1 MTDARRMESTGHTL
15 SIREKLGYSLGD
27 LAANL
32 IFQTLITYLAFFYT
46 DVYRLPPATAATIIF
61 VIGVLGAFV
70 FTPLIG
76 IAADRTVSRWGKFR
90 PWILWTAIPFGVLSL
105 LAFSTP
111 DLAPRAKVVYALA
124 TYGLLML
131 VYAANNLPYSAL
143 SGVLTG
149 SMAQRNSLS
158 AYRFVAVMIAQ
169 FIIQVLLLPLV
180 LILGDGDRVLGFER
194 VMTVFAVVGTVFFLI
209 TFATTRERIV
219 PAKEQTAGVLQDLS
233 DLLRNRPWK
242 VMLALTILVFINLS
256 LKGGTYVYYFQ
267 YYMSEAALAGFLDTS
282 GFNGVIGAVNATLN
296 GLGLAGFA
304 WPKDP
309 ATSAFSLFNACGIVC
324 MILGIGVSRRLADRF
339 GKRDVFGGALLVSTV
354 FLLAFYFFPPTAVA
368 VAFAAFMLHGFCYGV
383 TIPLLW
389 AMIADVADYSE
400 WKNHRR
406 ATAIVFSAMLCGLK
420 IGLSIGGALVA
431 GILAHHGYQAG
442 APQQPEA
449 VVDGIRLTV
458 SVYCSLPFLAAVALL
473 FLYEINK
480 RMETR
485 IEQDLQSRRQGSD
498 LHQLAAHAI
507 SQPLVSHIY
516 TADPSAH
523 VFEGRLYI
531 YPSHDIDS
539 GAPFDDE
546 GGHFGM
552 QDYHVLRMDTPEG
565 EATDCGVA
573 LHVRDVP
580 WASQQMWAPD
590 AASRNGC
597 YYLYFPAKDAHGRFR
612 IGVAAADR
620 PEGPFTP
627 EPEPIDGA
635 YSIDPAVF
643 EDDDGTH
650 YLCFGGI
657 WGGQLQKYR
666 DNRYDPAHEEP
677 AGEASAL
684 GPRIGR
690 LDAGMTR
697 LAEPTREIV
706 ILDEHGQPLR
716 ADDHARRF
724 FEGPWLHKHQ
734 GRYYLSYSTGDTH
747 LLCYATS
754 DSPYGPFT
762 YRGVIL
768 TPVVGWTT
776 HHSICAFQGR
786 WYLFYHDAL
795 LSGGVTHLRSVKC
808 TPLHME
814 TDGSIR
820 TIHPYGT

>member
-1 MTDARRMESTGHTL
+1 MTDARRRESTAHTL

-46 DVYRLPPATAATIIF
+46 DVFRLPPATAATIIF
-61 VIGVLGAFV
+61 VIGLLGAFV

-76 IAADRTVSRWGKFR
+76 IAADRTATRWGKFR

-111 DLAPRAKVVYALA
+111 DLGEHGKVVYALT

-149 SMAQRNSLS
+149 SMTQRNSLS

-180 LILGDGDRVLGFER
+180 LILGDGDRVQGFER
-194 VMTVFAVVGTVFFLI
+194 VMTVFAVVGTAFFLI

-219 PAKEQTAGVLQDLS
+219 PAREQTGGVLQDLT
-233 DLLRNRPWK
+233 DLLRNRPWQ
-242 VMLALTILVFINLS
+242 VMLALTVLVFINLA

-267 YYMSEAALAGFLDTS
+267 YYMREAALTGFLDSS
-282 GFNGVIGAVNATLN
+282 GFNHFIDEVNTALSGW
-296 GLGLAGFA
+296 GLSGFT

-309 ATSAFSLFNACGIVC
+309 ATSAFSLFNACGILC
-324 MILGIGVSRRLADRF
+324 MILGIGVSRHLADRF
-339 GKRDVFGGALLVSTV
+339 GKRSVFGGALLASTV

-368 VAFAAFMLHGFCYGV
+368 VAFGAVMLHGFFYGI

-406 ATAIVFSAMLCGLK
+406 ATAIIFSAMLCGLK

-442 APQQPEA
+442 AEQQPQA

-458 SVYCSLPFLAAVALL
+458 SVYCSLPFLLAVALL
-473 FLYEINK
+473 LLYEIDK
-480 RMETR
+480 KMEAR
-485 IEQDLQSRRQGSD
+485 IEQELHARRQAGNVD
-498 LHQLAAHAI
+498 QLAARAI
-507 SQPLVSHIY
+507 SQPLVTHIH

-552 QDYHVLRMDTPEG
+552 EDYHVLRMDTPTG
-565 EATDCGVA
+565 ETTDCGVA

-580 WASQQMWAPD
+580 WAAQQMWAPD
-590 AASRNGC
+590 AACRDGR
-597 YYLYFPAKDAHGRFR
+597 YYLYFPAKDRQGMFR
-612 IGVAAADR
+612 IGVAASHR
-620 PEGPFTP
+620 PEGPFIP
-627 EPEPIDGA
+627 EPEPMAGT
-635 YSIDPAVF
+635 YSIDPAVY

-650 YLCFGGI
+650 YLYFGGI

-666 DNRYDPAHEEP
+666 DNRYDAAHEEP
-677 AGEASAL
+677 AGDAPAL
-684 GPRIGR
+684 GPRVGR
-690 LDAGMTR
+690 LDACMTR
-697 LAEPTREIV
+697 LAEPTREII

-724 FEGPWLHKHQ
+724 FEGPWLHKYQ

-747 LLCYATS
+747 LLCYAVG

-762 YRGVIL
+762 YGGVIL

-776 HHSICAFQGR
+776 HHSICAFEGQ
-786 WYLFYHDAL
+786 WYLFYHDAV

-814 TDGSIR
+814 ADGSIR
-820 TIHPYGT
+820 TIHPYGA

>member
-1 MTDARRMESTGHTL
+1 MTDSRPMETPEHTL
-15 SIREKLGYSLGD
+15 SILEKLGYSLGD

-61 VIGVLGAFV
+61 VIGLLGAFV

-76 IAADRTVSRWGKFR
+76 IAADRTATRWGKFR

-111 DLAPRAKVVYALA
+111 DLGEHGKVVYALT

-180 LILGDGDRVLGFER
+180 LILGDGDRVQGFER
-194 VMTVFAVVGTVFFLI
+194 VMTVFAVVGTAFFLI

-219 PAKEQTAGVLQDLS
+219 PAKEQTGGVLQDLT
-233 DLLRNRPWK
+233 DLLHNRPWK
-242 VMLALTILVFINLS
+242 VMLALTVLVFINLA
-256 LKGGTYVYYFQ
+256 LKGGTYIYYFQ

-282 GFNGVIGAVNATLN
+282 GFNHFIGGLNATLN
-296 GLGLAGFA
+296 GWGLSGFT
-304 WPKDP
+304 WPEDP
-309 ATSAFSLFNACGIVC
+309 ATSAFSLFNACGILC
-324 MILGIGVSRRLADRF
+324 MILGIGVSRHLADRF
-339 GKRDVFGGALLVSTV
+339 GKRSVFGGALLVSTV
-354 FLLAFYFFPPTAVA
+354 FLLAFYFLPPTAVA
-368 VAFAAFMLHGFCYGV
+368 VGFAAFMLHGFFYGI

-406 ATAIVFSAMLCGLK
+406 ATAIIFSAMLCGLK

-442 APQQPEA
+442 AEQQPQA

-458 SVYCSLPFLAAVALL
+458 SVYCSLPFLLAVVLL
-473 FLYEINK
+473 LLYEIDK
-480 RMETR
+480 KMEAR
-485 IEQDLQSRRQGSD
+485 IEQDLHARRQAGNVD
-498 LHQLAAHAI
+498 QLTAQAI
-507 SQPLVSHIY
+507 SQPLVTHIY

-531 YPSHDIDS
+531 YPSHDIDG

-552 QDYHVLRMDTPEG
+552 EDYHVLRMESPEG
-565 EATDCGVA
+565 EATDCGMV

-580 WASQQMWAPD
+580 WAAQQMWAPD
-590 AASRNGC
+590 AAHRDGR
-597 YYLYFPAKDAHGRFR
+597 YYLYFPAKDGQGMFR
-612 IGVAAADR
+612 IGVAVADR
-620 PEGPFTP
+620 PEGPFTA
-627 EPEPIDGA
+627 EPEPMEGT
-635 YSIDPAVF
+635 YSIDPAVY

-650 YLCFGGI
+650 YLYFGGI

-666 DNRYDPAHEEP
+666 DNRYDAMHEEP
-677 AGEASAL
+677 TGEAPAL
-684 GPRIGR
+684 GPRVGR

-697 LAEPTREIV
+697 LAEPPREVV

-724 FEGPWLHKHQ
+724 FEGPWLHKYE
-734 GRYYLSYSTGDTH
+734 GRYYLSYSTGNTH
-747 LLCYATS
+747 LLCYAIS
-754 DSPYGPFT
+754 ENPYGPFT
-762 YRGVIL
+762 YAGVIL
-768 TPVVGWTT
+768 KPVVGWTT
-776 HHSICAFQGR
+776 HHSICAFEGR

-795 LSGGVTHLRSVKC
+795 LSRGVTHLRSVKC

-814 TDGSIR
+814 ADGSIR
-820 TIHPYGT
+820 TIDPYGA